1 MLLEKKGK
9 EKGESKRG
17 GVGELYFLAKGW
29 LTVTCRVQGA
39 TVPVSYYNVGL
50 TVLLVLGCK

>member
-17 GVGELYFLAKGW
+17 GVGEVYFLAKGW

-39 TVPVSYYNVGL
+39 EGWQHL
-50 TVLLVLGCK
+50 FLIAILGIR